1 MQMNTLQQH
10 IVDDNTGISY
20 TLSGEQYYPNLVSQ
34 GEEHNS
40 IGIFGQER
48 LNYLKH
54 HRRLLYI
61 NLLTSG
67 KLYSHLN
74 EIEESAIDQTEL
86 LVKQFAEREDITE
99 KLKIRDPMLWVQKM
113 NNIRNRVRE
122 IVRDS
127 LIYA

>member
-1 MQMNTLQQH
+1 MNNLQQH
-10 IVDDNTGISY
+10 IVDESTGISY
-20 TLSGEQYYPNLVSQ
+20 TLVEEQYYPDFVPKDEGNYSV
-34 GEEHNS
+34 
-40 IGIFGQER
+40 GIFGQER

-54 HRRLLYI
+54 HRRLLYV

-74 EIEESAIDQTEL
+74 EIEESANDQTEL

-99 KLKIRDPMLWVQKM
+99 KLKVRDPMLWVQKM

-122 IVRDS
+122 IVRDN